1 MNVSSDDREAPLLEM
16 RGIGKAFPGVQALQ
30 AVDLTLHR
38 GEVLALLGEN
48 GAGKSTLIKVLS
60 GAHQPDA
67 GTIRVDGELVEI
79 KRPVDA
85 ERHGIAVIYQEF
97 NLIPALSVMDN
108 ICLGNERRRKGC
120 LLDRPAQLAMV
131 RRLFERVGVDLNPH
145 ALISELTVA
154 QQQMVEIVKA
164 LSRQASILVMDE
176 PSAALSHHEVEHL
189 FAFVEELRGQ
199 GMGIIYISH
208 RLEEVERL
216 ADRVSVLRDGL
227 HVDTQDARDLK
238 RDRVIE
244 LMVGRKL
251 ENEFPERSARVGEVR
266 LAVNDLQRTPSS
278 SPASFELRRGEV
290 LGLTGL
296 VGAGRTELARVL
308 FGADPRWKGEVRLDG
323 RRLPLRSPRDAIASG
338 ICLLTEDRKAQ
349 GLVLALSVRENFA
362 LPNLSQFMRHGL
374 ISRSRESEAFKTY
387 VDRFSIKIPHM
398 EQPAGHLSGGNQQ
411 KIVLA
416 KWLYQNAEVLLFD
429 EPTRGIDVG
438 AKFEIYELINGLAEE
453 GKAIIMIS
461 SELPEVIG
469 MSDRILVMREGYVQG
484 ELTDVKRVTQEE
496 ILRLAMGED

>member
-278 SPASFELRRGEV
+278 SPVSFELRRG
-290 LGLTGL
+290 
-296 VGAGRTELARVL
+296 
-308 FGADPRWKGEVRLDG
+308 K
-323 RRLPLRSPRDAIASG
+323 
-338 ICLLTEDRKAQ
+338 
-349 GLVLALSVRENFA
+349 
-362 LPNLSQFMRHGL
+362 
-374 ISRSRESEAFKTY
+374 
-387 VDRFSIKIPHM
+387 
-398 EQPAGHLSGGNQQ
+398 
-411 KIVLA
+411 
-416 KWLYQNAEVLLFD
+416 
-429 EPTRGIDVG
+429 
-438 AKFEIYELINGLAEE
+438 
-453 GKAIIMIS
+453 S
-461 SELPEVIG
+461 S
-469 MSDRILVMREGYVQG
+469 
-484 ELTDVKRVTQEE
+484 
-496 ILRLAMGED
+496 A